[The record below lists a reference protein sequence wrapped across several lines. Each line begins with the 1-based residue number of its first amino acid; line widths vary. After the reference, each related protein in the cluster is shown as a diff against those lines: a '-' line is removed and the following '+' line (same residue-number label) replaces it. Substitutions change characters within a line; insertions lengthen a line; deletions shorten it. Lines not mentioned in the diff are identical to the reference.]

1 MHGVI
6 HSPRS
11 GRALPAFA
19 LPVFALLACTLCGL
33 LSATAHAALPLNLP
47 PISDP
52 ASNEHH
58 PGKMIWAD
66 LVTPNLATAE
76 TFYTGLFGWMF
87 QDIHTAD
94 SDYAIAMVDGRP
106 IAGVLQKPIPPGE
119 ARQSTWLTF
128 IAVRDLDA
136 ARKIAL
142 RNGAKSVYEPR
153 TYPQRGRQAVLSDP
167 QGAVFAMI
175 ASSSGDPPDYLAAP
189 GEWIW
194 SSVFARDPSQVTGF
208 YKAVFGYDVYDM
220 PGDDGTQH
228 VILSSDD
235 YARAGIHTLPAGH
248 RLPHWLNFIR
258 VTDAEESSAKAVAL
272 GGGVLVEPHVDR
284 DGGKIALIADPA
296 GAPIGLMEWSDTETK
311 VEPK

>member
-1 MHGVI
+1 MHGAI
-6 HSPRS
+6 HSPFSVRV
-11 GRALPAFA
+11 LPAFA
-19 LPVFALLACTLCGL
+19 LLVCMLC
-33 LSATAHAALPLNLP
+33 ATAHAALPLNLP

-52 ASNEHH
+52 ASTEHH
-58 PGKMIWAD
+58 PGKVIWAD
-66 LVTPNLATAE
+66 LVTPNLAAAE
-76 TFYTGLFGWMF
+76 TFYTGLFGWAF

-94 SDYAIAMVDGRP
+94 SDYAIALVDGRP

-142 RNGAKSVYEPR
+142 RQGAKSVYEPR
-153 TYPQRGRQAVLSDP
+153 SYPQRGRQAVLSDP
-167 QGAVFAMI
+167 QGAVFAML

-194 SSVFARDPSQVTGF
+194 SSVFARDAGQVTSF
-208 YKAVFGYDVYDM
+208 YKAVFGYEVFDL
-220 PGDDGTQH
+220 PGEDGTQH

-258 VTDAEESSAKAVAL
+258 VTDAEQSSAKAVAL
-272 GGGVLVEPHVDR
+272 GGRVLVEPHVDR
-284 DGGKIALIADPA
+284 EGGKIAVIADPA
-296 GAPIGLMEWSDTETK
+296 GAPIGLMEWSDTESK